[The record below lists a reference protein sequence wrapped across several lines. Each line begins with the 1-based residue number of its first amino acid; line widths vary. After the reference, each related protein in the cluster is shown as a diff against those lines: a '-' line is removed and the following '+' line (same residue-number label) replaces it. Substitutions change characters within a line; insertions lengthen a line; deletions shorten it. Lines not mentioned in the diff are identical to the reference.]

1 MNQDLF
7 EAVSNYRSQS
17 LYLEKL
23 LVYLQGGVDP
33 STVNDFNA
41 ELLSVIS
48 STSDALNIL
57 LVELGGGVDP
67 EPDPEA

>member
-7 EAVSNYRSQS
+7 EAVSNYRSRS

-33 STVNDFNA
+33 STLDSLNA
-41 ELLSVIS
+41 EVLTTIS
-48 STSDALNIL
+48 ETSDALNIL
-57 LVELGGGVDP
+57 LVELGGGVP
-67 EPDPEA
+67 EP